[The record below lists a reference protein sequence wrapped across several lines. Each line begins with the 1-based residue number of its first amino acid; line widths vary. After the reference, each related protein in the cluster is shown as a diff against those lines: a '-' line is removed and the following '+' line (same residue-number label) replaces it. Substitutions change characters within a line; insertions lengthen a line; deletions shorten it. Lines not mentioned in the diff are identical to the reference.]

1 MYSSQS
7 SWDGLS
13 FPAASRCAFLYV
25 ILCALPALSQD
36 FKTLL
41 NEGRTLT
48 PANAAA
54 LEKMVEAKPEDITNR
69 ARLLGFY
76 SQQKAD
82 TSHQSRLRHIEW
94 LIGNHPASPL
104 LYTDVAA
111 MTPADFQPPLP
122 GDYAGMVAAWQLQVQ
137 RHPAHQRVLA
147 NAVNGLYQVEHE
159 LTVECLKRLRGV
171 DPTNP
176 RWPVALATL
185 YLDTI
190 TGTAPLATK
199 ERATAAHADLEAST
213 DLPVIGMVGS
223 MLYNVGKK
231 SKAQPLADY
240 GATLL
245 KSAQKLDPL
254 NPRWT
259 TSASEDPH
267 ILTERDM
274 WPYGKVF
281 PMSVPEDVVKV
292 PSETQSSR
300 LIHQIQPSCAP
311 KSVCPQTQK
320 LSALIG
326 KDGHVETL
334 HAVDGDMS
342 TIPPAMDAA
351 REWIYK
357 PALVDGKPV
366 EVLSEIAVVF
376 TPAKKPAAPAA
387 PKAAPPAAPN
397 IVPPVMLT
405 RVEPDFSPEARAAKA
420 TGDVRLSLI
429 VDENG
434 LPRDVKVVRSVG
446 YGLDEKAIE
455 AVRKWTFRAG
465 TKDGKPA
472 ALPVVVELS
481 FKLR

>member
-1 MYSSQS
+1 
-7 SWDGLS
+7 
-13 FPAASRCAFLYV
+13 
-25 ILCALPALSQD
+25 
-36 FKTLL
+36 
-41 NEGRTLT
+41 
-48 PANAAA
+48 
-54 LEKMVEAKPEDITNR
+54 
-69 ARLLGFY
+69 
-76 SQQKAD
+76 
-82 TSHQSRLRHIEW
+82 
-94 LIGNHPASPL
+94 
-104 LYTDVAA
+104 
-111 MTPADFQPPLP
+111 
-122 GDYAGMVAAWQLQVQ
+122 VQ
-137 RHPAHQRVLA
+137 RHPVHQRVLA

-176 RWPVALATL
+176 RWPIALATL

-213 DLPVIGMVGS
+213 DLPVVGMVGS

-231 SKAQPLADY
+231 SKAQPLANY
-240 GATLL
+240 GETLL

-267 ILTERDM
+267 TLTERDM

-281 PMSVPEDVVKV
+281 PMSVPEEAVKV
-292 PSETQSSR
+292 PSETQASR
-300 LIHQIQPSCAP
+300 LIHQVQPICAP
-311 KSVCPQTQK
+311 KAVCPQTQK

-342 TIPPAMDAA
+342 TIPAAMDAA

-366 EVLSEIAVVF
+366 EVVSEIAVVF
-376 TPAKKPAAPAA
+376 TAPKKAAAPSVT
-387 PKAAPPAAPN
+387 KAAPPAAPN

-420 TGDVRLSLI
+420 TGDVRLSLT

-455 AVRKWTFRAG
+455 AVRKWTFRPG